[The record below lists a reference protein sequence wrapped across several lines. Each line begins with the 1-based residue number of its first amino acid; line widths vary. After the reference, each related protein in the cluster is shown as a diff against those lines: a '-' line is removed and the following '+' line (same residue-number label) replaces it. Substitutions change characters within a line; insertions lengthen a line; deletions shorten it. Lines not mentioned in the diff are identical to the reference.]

1 MILEVKHFPESQE
14 VMEDPE
20 WFLIMDTDPN
30 ENKLGQSS
38 YARILDETD
47 YMLISK
53 ELLNQIGKE
62 HATDNRIGE
71 RRDTTTN
78 GRRTGFQRRKLNE
91 RRTRE

>member
-47 YMLISK
+47 YMI
-53 ELLNQIGKE
+53 IGKE
-62 HATDNRIGE
+62 PDSDNRIGE
-71 RRDTTTN
+71 RRDKTTN
-78 GRRTGFQRRKLNE
+78 GRRTGFQRRKTNE
-91 RRTRE
+91 RRARE

>member
-30 ENKLGQSS
+30 ENKLGQGS

-47 YMLISK
+47 YMLI
-53 ELLNQIGKE
+53 GKE
-62 HATDNRIGE
+62 PDSDNRIGE
-71 RRDTTTN
+71 RRDKTTN
-78 GRRTGFQRRKLNE
+78 GRRTGFQRRKTNE
-91 RRTRE
+91 RRVSE

>member
-30 ENKLGQSS
+30 ENKLGQGS

-47 YMLISK
+47 YMLI
-53 ELLNQIGKE
+53 GKE
-62 HATDNRIGE
+62 PDTDNRIGE
-71 RRDTTTN
+71 RRDKTTN
-78 GRRTGFQRRKLNE
+78 GRRTGFQRRKTNE
-91 RRTRE
+91 RRVSE

>member
-47 YMLISK
+47 YMLI
-53 ELLNQIGKE
+53 GKE
-62 HATDNRIGE
+62 PDSDNRIGE
-71 RRDTTTN
+71 RRDKTTN
-78 GRRTGFQRRKLNE
+78 GRRTGFQRRKTNE
-91 RRTRE
+91 RRVSE

>member
-47 YMLISK
+47 YMLI
-53 ELLNQIGKE
+53 GKE
-62 HATDNRIGE
+62 PDSDNRIGE

>member
-47 YMLISK
+47 YMI
-53 ELLNQIGKE
+53 IGKE
-62 HATDNRIGE
+62 PDSDNRIGE
-71 RRDTTTN
+71 RRDTATN
-78 GRRTGFQRRKLNE
+78 GRRTGFQRRKTNE

>member
-30 ENKLGQSS
+30 DNKLGQSS

-47 YMLISK
+47 YMI
-53 ELLNQIGKE
+53 IGKE
-62 HATDNRIGE
+62 PDSDNRIGE

>member
-14 VMEDPE
+14 VMEGPE

-47 YMLISK
+47 YMI
-53 ELLNQIGKE
+53 IGKE
-62 HATDNRIGE
+62 PDSDNRIGE
-71 RRDTTTN
+71 RRDKTTN
-78 GRRTGFQRRKLNE
+78 GRRTGFQRRKTNE
-91 RRTRE
+91 RRVSE

>member
-30 ENKLGQSS
+30 ENKLGQGS

-47 YMLISK
+47 YMLI
-53 ELLNQIGKE
+53 GKE
-62 HATDNRIGE
+62 PASDNRIGE
-71 RRDTTTN
+71 RRDKTTN
-78 GRRTGFQRRKLNE
+78 GRRTGFQRRKTNE
-91 RRTRE
+91 RRVSE

>member
-20 WFLIMDTDPN
+20 WFFIMDADPN

-47 YMLISK
+47 YMLI
-53 ELLNQIGKE
+53 GKE
-62 HATDNRIGE
+62 PDSDNRIGE
-71 RRDTTTN
+71 RRDKTAN
-78 GRRTGFQRRKLNE
+78 GRRTGFQRRKTNE
-91 RRTRE
+91 RRVSE